1 MLLRTLKKGADGIE
15 KLFKE
20 LVILESTNGSVEVVI
35 RRRR

>member
-1 MLLRTLKKGADGIE
+1 MLLRTLKKGADDSE

-20 LVILESTNGSVEVVI
+20 LVILESTNGPVEVAI